1 MQIAIASG
9 KGGAGKTCVT
19 ASLAAVWDGPLVA
32 VDADVEAPNLHLF
45 LRPQL
50 TEERTAWLDVPQL
63 SPEKCLHCDKCR
75 DICSYKAIASFV
87 GRISIFPDMCHGC
100 NGCFAVCPSG
110 ALTRGRRELGRILNG
125 CLRYTILPIQQVV
138 EEHHQRQLAELELST
153 ERQRRTCSWMRLP
166 A

>member
-19 ASLAAVWDGPLVA
+19 ASLAAVWDRPQVA

-45 LRPQL
+45 LHPQL

-63 SPEKCLHCDKCR
+63 SPEKCRHCDKCR

-110 ALTRGRRELGRILNG
+110 VIRTLVTVTYHFNRQSSWIQKKRLVLQQSMNICLISPLSSNGAFPIKRFSRKIQLLN
-125 CLRYTILPIQQVV
+125 
-138 EEHHQRQLAELELST
+138 
-153 ERQRRTCSWMRLP
+153 
-166 A
+166 